1 MGTMDADTASG
12 CSEVLQALK
21 RRNDHEIDPACIS
34 AALSQVERSFMRL
47 APRLD

>member
-21 RRNDHEIDPACIS
+21 RRNYHECQSGTELKILHAD
-34 AALSQVERSFMRL
+34 
-47 APRLD
+47 